1 MRLFFTFN
9 HLKTKSKCYCTN
21 QSAIKL
27 FFRRKNSMEN
37 YGFVKTA
44 IANFDGKIGDPASNA
59 KKIKELIDQAE
70 RQNVKILVLPELCL
84 TSYTCKDLFV
94 TSNLMEKAL
103 RYLKEIVDYT
113 LKKSSLLVLVGAPLQ
128 INDVKYNCAVA
139 IKNGLILGVVPKR
152 YIPNYNEY
160 EERRFFSPY
169 VDFNCKEI
177 NLFGKKVPFGNLIF
191 SSSCLGYRLGVE
203 ICEDL
208 WAPISPSSE
217 LTLAGANIIAN
228 LSASNEVVGKD
239 DFRRDL
245 IKIQSAKTVS
255 AYLYTSASATAES
268 TADLVFGGSGY
279 VYENGKALASLERF
293 QFKDQMA
300 VVDVDVDYLTNER
313 DRLKTFADSK
323 SLINSS
329 DFTVVNVD
337 SAIYPNFLLNYVVD
351 DAQCIYTP
359 SDLRRYINPH
369 PFIPNIMDKA
379 GGKVCKEILKIQ
391 SIGLAKRLSHIG
403 CKKVTIGVSG
413 GLDSTLALLV
423 CYEAFKMLGL
433 DTKGILGI
441 TMPGFGTTDRTYN
454 NSLKLCEQLG
464 TTLEVIPIKDVCLQH
479 FKDIKHDPA
488 VHDVTYENVQARE
501 RTNILMNLANK
512 KGGILVGTGDLS
524 ESILGWCTFNG
535 DHMSMYNV
543 NCSIP
548 KTLVK
553 YLIEWYARFGGT
565 QKELQEVL
573 LDIIDTPISPEL
585 LPTDGKKIV
594 QKTESAVGPYELN
607 DFFTYYFIRNRV
619 EPKKMIFLAQ
629 VAFKNKY
636 LKAELINHYNNFAK
650 RFFNNQFKRDTVPN
664 GPKVSS
670 ISVSPRGDW
679 RMPSDAGYS
688 CWLYTDED

>member
-1 MRLFFTFN
+1 M
-9 HLKTKSKCYCTN
+9 K
-21 QSAIKL
+21 
-27 FFRRKNSMEN
+27 N
-37 YGFVKTA
+37 YGFVRTA
-44 IANFDGKIGDPASNA
+44 IANFTGKIGDPAINT
-59 KKIKELIDQAE
+59 KKIKELIDQAK

-84 TSYTCKDLFV
+84 TGYTCQDLFV
-94 TSNLMEKAL
+94 TSNLMEKTL
-103 RYLKEIVDYT
+103 QCLNEIKLYT
-113 LKKSSLLVLVGAPLQ
+113 LKSSLLVLVGAPLQ
-128 INDVKYNCAVA
+128 VNDVKYNCAVA

-152 YIPNYNEY
+152 YIPNYNEFY
-160 EERRFFSPY
+160 EKRWFSPY

-177 NLFGKKVPFGNLIF
+177 NLFGTKVPFGNLIF
-191 SSSCLGYRLGVE
+191 SSSHFGYRLGVE

-217 LTLAGANIIAN
+217 LSLAGANIIAN

-239 DFRRDL
+239 DYRREL
-245 IKIQSAKTVS
+245 IKFQSAKTIS
-255 AYLYTSASATAES
+255 AYLYSSSGFSES

-279 VYENGKALASLERF
+279 VYENGKALASLKRF
-293 QFKDQMA
+293 QLEDQMEVA
-300 VVDVDVDYLTNER
+300 DVDVEYLINER
-313 DRLKTFADSK
+313 DKLKTFADSK

-329 DFTVVNVD
+329 DFTIVD
-337 SAIYPNFLLNYVVD
+337 VDDSPYPDFTLNYLVD

-359 SDLRRYINPH
+359 SNLRRKINPH
-369 PFIPNIMDKA
+369 PFIPNIMDET
-379 GGKVCKEILKIQ
+379 GGKVCKEILQIQ
-391 SIGLAKRLSHIG
+391 ATGLAKRLSHIG

-423 CYEAFKMLGL
+423 CYEAFIKLNL

-512 KGGILVGTGDLS
+512 KDGILVGTGDLS

-553 YLIEWYARFGGT
+553 YLIEWYARFGT
-565 QKELQEVL
+565 ENKELSATL

-585 LPTDGKKIV
+585 LPSDGKKVV

-629 VAFKNKY
+629 VAYEDKY
-636 LKAELINHYNNFAK
+636 SRAELIKHYNNFAK

-664 GPKVSS
+664 GPKVGS

-688 CWLYTDED
+688 SWLYTDED